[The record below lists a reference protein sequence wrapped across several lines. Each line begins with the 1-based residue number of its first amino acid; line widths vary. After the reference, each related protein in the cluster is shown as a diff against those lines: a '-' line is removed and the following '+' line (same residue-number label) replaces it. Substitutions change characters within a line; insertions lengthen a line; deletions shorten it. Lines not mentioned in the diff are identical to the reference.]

1 MIQLVSN
8 GLNGQKRGKHN
19 PIKVLEHIAKKQELG
34 VTDRAFAVIRVNV
47 KYQLSGL

>member
-8 GLNGQKRGKHN
+8 GLNGQKRGKQN

-34 VTDRAFAVIRVNV
+34 IIPKSFAVIRVNV